1 MFPRLPR
8 AEIRFKRVVAL
19 LQSGHF
25 MEIQEV
31 TMLNRSIPIILI
43 LMFALVAC
51 GGGSGSGTG
60 GSGDGSS
67 DAEILDKL
75 SDEEYNAL
83 TEEEKFAVSN
93 KALGTLFKGVPADE
107 FFDLSGGVAAAALQ
121 SDENYVAKI
130 ENDLSTEVN
139 LNQYRNLITQKYEFD
154 SDREAVQ
161 YQLAL
166 LYEVPLGKTYFE
178 IWMAYQLTNTI
189 LFSPATELDS
199 VVYEDARIVFER
211 LLNMIQ
217 DGSPIRDIVYEHMIS
232 QENWRRFRSPED
244 NTREMMEIFLK
255 RFIDAEVPLASMA
268 CKNWSLKE
276 EDDEYMLVIGPD
288 KNTEPVDILDITVV
302 ECTEFYQA
310 VADHADLIPTIVST
324 LVDIFFAGY
333 FPEDKTPIID
343 ELVAGEPVT
352 FNDIFKNILFSKEY
366 LLNVER
372 PKQFEEVFFA
382 LANRIDWFANR
393 NFFKYLNRDSSSSK
407 FPSLNNMKQAAM
419 TYKLGRQRSVPLDT
433 LSFAFYHK
441 AVREK
446 LLIDRKGNPNNNDDG
461 GWQESFIAVDL
472 TGDAFIDYVFLAVA
486 SRKASPEE
494 LVELSAIITDRGFD
508 RDDRKMQQAM
518 IILDYLSRLSEI
530 YFTQPIE
537 KEV

>member
-1 MFPRLPR
+1 
-8 AEIRFKRVVAL
+8 
-19 LQSGHF
+19 
-25 MEIQEV
+25 
-31 TMLNRSIPIILI
+31 
-43 LMFALVAC
+43 
-51 GGGSGSGTG
+51 
-60 GSGDGSS
+60 
-67 DAEILDKL
+67 
-75 SDEEYNAL
+75 
-83 TEEEKFAVSN
+83 
-93 KALGTLFKGVPADE
+93 
-107 FFDLSGGVAAAALQ
+107 
-121 SDENYVAKI
+121 
-130 ENDLSTEVN
+130 
-139 LNQYRNLITQKYEFD
+139 
-154 SDREAVQ
+154 
-161 YQLAL
+161 
-166 LYEVPLGKTYFE
+166 
-178 IWMAYQLTNTI
+178 
-189 LFSPATELDS
+189 
-199 VVYEDARIVFER
+199 
-211 LLNMIQ
+211 
-217 DGSPIRDIVYEHMIS
+217 
-232 QENWRRFRSPED
+232 
-244 NTREMMEIFLK
+244 
-255 RFIDAEVPLASMA
+255 
-268 CKNWSLKE
+268 
-276 EDDEYMLVIGPD
+276 MLVIGPD

>member
-1 MFPRLPR
+1 
-8 AEIRFKRVVAL
+8 
-19 LQSGHF
+19 
-25 MEIQEV
+25 
-31 TMLNRSIPIILI
+31 MLNRSIPIILI

>member
-1 MFPRLPR
+1 
-8 AEIRFKRVVAL
+8 
-19 LQSGHF
+19 
-25 MEIQEV
+25 
-31 TMLNRSIPIILI
+31 MLDRRIPIILI

-51 GGGSGSGTG
+51 GGGSGGGDGDSGG
-60 GSGDGSS
+60 GST
-67 DAEILDKL
+67 DAEILEKL

-93 KALGTLFKGVPADE
+93 KAMGTLFKGVPADE
-107 FFDLSGGVAAAALQ
+107 FFDLSGGVAATALQ
-121 SDENYVAKI
+121 SNENYVTKI
-130 ENDLSTEVN
+130 ENDLLTAVN
-139 LNQYRNLITQKYEFD
+139 LGQYRNLIAQKYEFD
-154 SDREAVQ
+154 SDREAIQ

-166 LYEVPLGKTYFE
+166 LYEVPLSRTYFE
-178 IWMAYQLTNTI
+178 IWMAYQLSNTI
-189 LFSPATELDS
+189 LFSPAIELDS
-199 VVYEDARIVFER
+199 VVYEDARNVFER
-211 LLNMIQ
+211 LLDMIQ
-217 DGSPIRDIVYEHMIS
+217 QGETVRQIVYEHMIS

-268 CKNWSLKE
+268 CKNWSLE
-276 EDDEYMLVIGPD
+276 ERDDEYILVIGD
-288 KNTEPVDILDITVV
+288 ENNTDPVDILDTTVV

-310 VADHADLIPTIVST
+310 VADHADLIPTIVSS

-333 FPEDKTPIID
+333 LPEDKTQIID

-352 FNDIFKNILFSKEY
+352 FNDIFKNIILSKEY

-372 PKQFEEVFFA
+372 PKQFEEVFFG
-382 LANRIDWFANR
+382 LANRINWFANTK
-393 NFFKYLNRDSSSSK
+393 FFKYLNRDSSSSN

-419 TYKLGRQRSVPLDT
+419 TYKLGRQVNIPLDT

-441 AVREK
+441 AVRER
-446 LLIDRKGNPNNNDDG
+446 LLVDRKGNPNNNSDG
-461 GWQESFIAVDL
+461 GWQESFVAVNL

-494 LVELSAIITDRGFD
+494 LAELSAIIAGRGFD

-530 YFTQPIE
+530 YFTRPIE
-537 KEV
+537 EEV